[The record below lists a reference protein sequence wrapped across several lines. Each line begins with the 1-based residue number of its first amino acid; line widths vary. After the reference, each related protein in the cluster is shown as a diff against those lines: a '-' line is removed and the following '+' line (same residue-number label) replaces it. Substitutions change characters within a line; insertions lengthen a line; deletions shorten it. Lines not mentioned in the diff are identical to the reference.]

1 MNTEEYN
8 IIRRVQQG
16 HTKEYE
22 WLVRKYQ
29 AAVYNVILQMT
40 RQHETAEEL
49 AQDVFVRAFEKI
61 GSFHFKSRFFSWIY
75 RIAVNTAI
83 SHNKRERRYVS
94 AEHFPEQGARQGEK
108 IQEEKERNEL
118 LYAAIDRL
126 KDKYRSVI
134 VLCYFEQL
142 SYAEIA
148 EIVDVPEKKVKS
160 RLYDARRLLRSVL
173 EKSNYF

>member
-61 GSFHFKSRFFSWIY
+61 GTFHFKSKFFSWIY
-75 RIAVNTAI
+75 RIAINAAI
-83 SHNKRERRYVS
+83 SHNKKERRYLN
-94 AEHFPEQGARQGEK
+94 AEHFPEQGSRTGE
-108 IQEEKERNEL
+108 ESLDEKERNML
-118 LYAAIDRL
+118 IWSAIDRL

-142 SYAEIA
+142 TYAEIA
-148 EIVDVPEKKVKS
+148 EILDVSEQKVKS
-160 RLYDARRLLRSVL
+160 RLYDARRLLRSEL
-173 EKSNYF
+173 EKTNYF